1 MKYKPAAIFT
11 APEIQIK
18 VFSVGEEV
26 FSGTEILAREYA
38 KRNWLT
44 PDDASMVKK
53 DGAVKITIKR
63 KFAMGV
69 RK

>member
-1 MKYKPAAIFT
+1 MKYKPTAIFT
-11 APEIQIK
+11 DPEVEIK

-38 KRNWLT
+38 KRNWFT
-44 PDDASMVKK
+44 PDNARMVKK
-53 DGAVKITIKR
+53 DGVVKIIIKR
-63 KFAMGV
+63 TFAMGV